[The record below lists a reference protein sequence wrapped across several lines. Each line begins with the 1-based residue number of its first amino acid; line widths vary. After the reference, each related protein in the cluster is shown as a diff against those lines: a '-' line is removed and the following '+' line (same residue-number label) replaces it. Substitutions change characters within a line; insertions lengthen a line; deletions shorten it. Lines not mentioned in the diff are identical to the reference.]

1 MIYYSAP
8 RLCRRNT
15 RGTGGSRHFM
25 DKASLYPEVIPPY
38 GGKLIKLVVRG
49 EERDEVI
56 RKASHLPS
64 IQLSSRSLCDIELLA
79 TGAFS
84 PLDRF
89 MGKADYTRVLEDMR
103 LADGTL
109 FPIPITLPIAV
120 QPDQVGKEIALRS
133 PSNELIAVL
142 LVEELFEWDLT
153 FEALQVFGT
162 TDVRHPLVAEM
173 ASWAKLYVSGP
184 LKVLNLPKH
193 YDFPEFRRTP
203 EEVRKALRAMGYANV
218 VAFQTRNPIHR
229 AHEELTKRAADQVRG
244 ALLIHPVVGLTKP
257 GDIDHYTRVRA
268 YKVLVEKYYDGSRTI
283 LSLLPLAMRMAGPRE
298 AVWHAIIRRNYGAN
312 HFIVGRDHAGPGKDS
327 KGRPFYGAYDA
338 QNLLLQFEEEIGVK
352 TIPFK
357 ELVYLPDE
365 DRYEESDR
373 IPEGTRIA
381 SISGTEVRIDYLGN
395 GKRLPEWFTRPE
407 IAAVLSKVSPPGHQR
422 GFCVWFTGLSGA
434 GKSTIADIL
443 AILLMQHGKQATLL
457 DGDVVRTHLSKGL
470 GFSKDDRDVNIR
482 RIGFVASE
490 IVRHHG
496 VAICAAVSPY
506 RATRNECRSLVGED
520 RFIEIFVDTPLEICE
535 QRDTKG
541 MYAKAR
547 RGEIKSF
554 TGVDDPYEP
563 PANPEMRITTTDCSA
578 EDNAYQII
586 RYLIDK
592 GFLLDA
598 VDERNYL

>member
-1 MIYYSAP
+1 
-8 RLCRRNT
+8 
-15 RGTGGSRHFM
+15 M

-38 GGKLIKLVVRG
+38 GGKLINLLVDG
-49 EERDEVI
+49 QEQAELI

-79 TGAFS
+79 SGAFS

-89 MGKADYTRVLEDMR
+89 MGKADYTQVLQEMR

-120 QPDQVGKEIALRS
+120 YPDQLGREIALRS
-133 PSNELIAVL
+133 PNNELIAVM
-142 LVEELFEWDLT
+142 VVDEVFEWDYTLET
-153 FEALQVFGT
+153 LQVFGT

-193 YDFPEFRRTP
+193 HDFPELRRTP

-268 YKVLVEKYYDGSRTI
+268 YKVLVEKYYERSRTS

-298 AVWHAIIRRNYGAN
+298 AIWHAIIRRNYGAN

-327 KGRPFYGAYDA
+327 KGQPFYEPYDA
-338 QNLLLQFEEEIGVK
+338 QMLMEKFEREIGVK
-352 TIPFK
+352 MVPFK

-373 IPEGTRIA
+373 IPKGTRIA
-381 SISGTEVRIDYLGN
+381 SISGTEVRVDYLGN

-407 IAAVLSKVSPPGHQR
+407 IAAILSKVSPPGHQR

-506 RATRNECRSLVGED
+506 RATRNECRSMVGED

-563 PANPEMRITTTDCSA
+563 PANPEIRITTTDCLA
-578 EDNAYQII
+578 EDNADRII

-592 GFLLDA
+592 GFLLDE